1 MGTHKLKSMT
11 NGTRNTIL
19 PDFAEITTD
28 KPQKSL
34 LVRAR
39 HTAGRNNRGIITC
52 RHKGGG
58 NATFYR
64 IIDFRRDK
72 SGVPAKVA
80 SIEYDPNRTAR
91 IALLNY
97 ADGEKRYILAPRGL
111 QVSDTIM
118 TGPSAE
124 IKPGNALPLA
134 NIPAG
139 TIVHNVELEP
149 GKGAQLAR
157 SAGTSIQLMAKEGAY
172 AVLRMPSSELRLVR
186 LECMATIGVVS
197 NEEHFNVKL
206 GKAGRARWM
215 GKRPEVRGSVM
226 NPCDHPH
233 GGGEGRSPIGHPSPL
248 SPWGKKT
255 LGLKT
260 RKRKKLSGKLIIRRR
275 KK

>member
-1 MGTHKLKSMT
+1 MGTHKLKAMKNSS
-11 NGTRNTIL
+11 RNTIL
-19 PDFAEITTD
+19 ADFAEITTN
-28 KPQKSL
+28 KPEKSL
-34 LVRAR
+34 LVRAK
-39 HTAGRNNRGIITC
+39 HNAGRNNRGIITC

-72 SGVPAKVA
+72 IGIPAKVV

-97 ADGEKRYILAPRGL
+97 ADGAKRYILAPRGL
-111 QVSDTIM
+111 QVNDVISS
-118 TGPSAE
+118 GPAAE
-124 IKPGNALPLA
+124 IKPGNSLPLA

-157 SAGTSIQLMAKEGAY
+157 SAGTSIQLMAKEGPH

-186 LECMATIGVVS
+186 LECKATIGIVS
-197 NEEHFNVKL
+197 NEDHFNEKL
-206 GKAGRARWM
+206 GKAGRNRWL
-215 GKRPEVRGSVM
+215 GVRPTVRGSVM

-233 GGGEGRSPIGHPSPL
+233 GGGEGKCPIGHASPL

-255 LGLKT
+255 LGKKT
-260 RKRKKLSGKLIIRRR
+260 RREKKLSGKLIIRRR